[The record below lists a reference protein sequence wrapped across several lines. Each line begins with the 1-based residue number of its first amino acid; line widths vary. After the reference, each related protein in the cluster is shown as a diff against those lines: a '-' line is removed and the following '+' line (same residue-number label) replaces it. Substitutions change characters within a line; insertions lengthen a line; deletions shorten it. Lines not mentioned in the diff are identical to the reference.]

1 MNAKTRKITL
11 KLFLLVKSWN
21 GIVCQNFKRR
31 LQMHAEIFGGT
42 EKDTNTDAKKIDE
55 AIYVYFGSSISKL
68 NQFTLNAM

>member
-1 MNAKTRKITL
+1 
-11 KLFLLVKSWN
+11 
-21 GIVCQNFKRR
+21 
-31 LQMHAEIFGGT
+31 MHAEIFGGT